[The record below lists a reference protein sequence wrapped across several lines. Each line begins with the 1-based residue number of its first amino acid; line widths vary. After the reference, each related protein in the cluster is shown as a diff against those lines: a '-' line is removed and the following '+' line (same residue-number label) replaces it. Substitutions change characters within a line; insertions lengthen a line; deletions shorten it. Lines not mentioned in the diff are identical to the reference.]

1 MTLCDYIIFAILGIF
16 MIAGF
21 FRGLIREFFEVL
33 FALLPI
39 GLSISSTPYI
49 VRFLKGNQLFL
60 PTLLSFFEKKFDK
73 SSYLAIF
80 FNEKEELISSGL
92 GEIFAGRLA
101 YYIIFAI
108 VYILTYIIIKIIM
121 ISGNIIAKLPILSG
135 FNRFFGAVFGLAKG
149 LLFVSMVMFL
159 LSLAYVNFSIGE
171 QWLKLINEGTMSSLL
186 YQNNIIVFIIK
197 AIIE

>member
-1 MTLCDYIIFAILGIF
+1 M
-16 MIAGF
+16 
-21 FRGLIREFFEVL
+21 
-33 FALLPI
+33 
-39 GLSISSTPYI
+39 
-49 VRFLKGNQLFL
+49 